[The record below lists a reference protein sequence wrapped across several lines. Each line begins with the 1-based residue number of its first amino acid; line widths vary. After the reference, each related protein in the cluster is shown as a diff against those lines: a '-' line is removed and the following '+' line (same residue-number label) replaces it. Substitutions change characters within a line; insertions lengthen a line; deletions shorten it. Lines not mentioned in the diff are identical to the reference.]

1 MISKQR
7 SNLLKKLAFYL
18 FLNTETLEE
27 LTHNKELLKLSSALN
42 NKEIKEI
49 IEKQEAHYYLPF

>member
-7 SNLLKKLAFYL
+7 INLFKKLGFYL
-18 FLNTETLEE
+18 FLNTQTLED
-27 LTHNKELLKLSSALN
+27 LKHNKELLKLSKSLT

-49 IEKQEAHYYLPF
+49 ISKQEAGYYLPF

>member
-7 SNLLKKLAFYL
+7 INLFKKLGFYL
-18 FLNTETLEE
+18 FLNTQTLED
-27 LTHNKELLKLSSALN
+27 LKHNKELLKLSKSLT

-49 IEKQEAHYYLPF
+49 ISKQEADYYLPF

>member
-7 SNLLKKLAFYL
+7 INLFKKLGFYL
-18 FLNTETLEE
+18 FLNTENLED
-27 LTHNKELLKLSSALN
+27 LKHNKELLKLSKALT

-49 IEKQEAHYYLPF
+49 ISKQEANYYLPF

>member
-7 SNLLKKLAFYL
+7 INLIKKLGFYL
-18 FLNTETLEE
+18 FLNTQTLED
-27 LTHNKELLKLSSALN
+27 LKHNKELLKLSKSLT

-49 IEKQEAHYYLPF
+49 ISKQEADYYLPF

>member
-7 SNLLKKLAFYL
+7 INLFKKLGSYL
-18 FLNTETLEE
+18 FLNTQTLED
-27 LTHNKELLKLSSALN
+27 LKHNKELLKLSKSLT

-49 IEKQEAHYYLPF
+49 ISKQEADYYLPF

>member
-7 SNLLKKLAFYL
+7 INLIKKLGFYL
-18 FLNTETLEE
+18 FLNTQTLED
-27 LTHNKELLKLSSALN
+27 LKHNKELLKLSKSLT

-49 IEKQEAHYYLPF
+49 ISKQEADYHLPF

>member
-7 SNLLKKLAFYL
+7 MNLFKKLGFYL
-18 FLNTETLEE
+18 FLNTESLED
-27 LTHNKELLKLSSALN
+27 LKHNKELLKLSKALT

-49 IEKQEAHYYLPF
+49 ISRQEAHYHLPF